1 MSLLSSFTDDKPNDF
16 FLSFFP
22 SHCSPRFQ
30 MSLFAYPYPGIETN
44 FIISSSSIVSS
55 YVWQRKNREIEPL
68 FRKEEETK
76 IKKNF
81 EILRSH
87 ESRVDTFIR
96 HRFLPAIFSTR
107 APLTRTNI
115 NRLHCDAKQSE
126 DTRETPLHL
135 PSPVSC
141 VGASACNSSREKGPR
156 INSDERRIWPAKK
169 RSNKKEQRRRRRRRT
184 KR

>member
-76 IKKNF
+76 IKKKFRNSEKPRIQRGYLHPSSIF
-81 EILRSH
+81 AGDIFDASSLDANQHQQVALR
-87 ESRVDTFIR
+87 
-96 HRFLPAIFSTR
+96 
-107 APLTRTNI
+107 
-115 NRLHCDAKQSE
+115 
-126 DTRETPLHL
+126 RETKRRHERDP
-135 PSPVSC
+135 
-141 VGASACNSSREKGPR
+141 AAFTESSILCGCIGLQFIERE
-156 INSDERRIWPAKK
+156 
-169 RSNKKEQRRRRRRRT
+169 RT
-184 KR
+184 KNKLG